1 MNLAIDPKRLR
12 QQAESKHHSRLHR
25 DFTPLIKEGTC
36 ITENIQVIGLGQACL
51 DFLGRL
57 EVYPE
62 EDGKYELLDLHIQCG
77 GPASTALV
85 TLSRLGIQTSFLGS
99 ISDDHFG
106 SEIVKGLKD
115 EKVDST
121 YLKITPGYT
130 SQFAFIAITQAGANR
145 TVFWHRGSVPHLRAA
160 DVDLSPFPKAKILY
174 FDGLM
179 IEACLEAARQARK
192 RGLSVVMDAGT
203 MRDGSRELVSLVD
216 VLIASEGFAEPLV
229 GRGAPPKKALA
240 ALRHLGPKEV
250 IITRGSKGSVGLND
264 GEILFQK
271 AFSIAPVDTTGAG
284 DVYHG
289 GYIYGLLQGW
299 NMPECMRFASAT
311 AALKCREIGA
321 RKGIP
326 RLEEIGEFLR
336 IQ

>member
-1 MNLAIDPKRLR
+1 M
-12 QQAESKHHSRLHR
+12 
-25 DFTPLIKEGTC
+25 IKESTS
-36 ITENIQVIGLGQACL
+36 IAENIQVIGLGQACL

-57 EVYPE
+57 KIYPE
-62 EDGKYELLDLHIQCG
+62 EDGKCELLDLHIQCG

-106 SEIVKGLKD
+106 SEIVKGLKE

-121 YLKITPGYT
+121 FLKITPGHT

-145 TVFWHRGSVPHLRAA
+145 TIFWHRGSVPHLRAA
-160 DVDLSPFPKAKILY
+160 DVDLTPFSKAKILH

-179 IEACLEAARQARK
+179 IEACLEAARQATK

-229 GRGAPPKKALA
+229 GRGASPEKALA
-240 ALRHLGPKEV
+240 ALRQLGPKEV
-250 IITRGSKGSVGLND
+250 VITRGSKGTVGLS
-264 GEILFQK
+264 GEELLFQK
-271 AFSIAPVDTTGAG
+271 AFSIDSVDTTGAG

-289 GYIYGLLQGW
+289 AYIYGLLQGW

-326 RLEEIGEFLR
+326 RLEEIKELLSL
-336 IQ
+336 Q